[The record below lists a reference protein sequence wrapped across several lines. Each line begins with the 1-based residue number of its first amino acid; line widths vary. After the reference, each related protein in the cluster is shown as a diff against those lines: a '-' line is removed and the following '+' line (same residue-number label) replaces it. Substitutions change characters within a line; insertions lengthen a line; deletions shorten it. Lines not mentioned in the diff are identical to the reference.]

1 LRLPGCENSP
11 KEKKKIVSLSLQR
24 KNKTLNSIKSA
35 EKTTKCPCNSLDS
48 ACMH

>member
-24 KNKTLNSIKSA
+24 KNKTLYSTKSP
-35 EKTTKCPCNSLDS
+35 ERRLVKIQ
-48 ACMH
+48 